1 MFHSVTRQIIK
12 EPTFHS
18 EAEGCER
25 VLRYNEA
32 IQEALRLALKND
44 KRVFIMGQGVD
55 DPEGMFGTTK
65 NLHKDFG
72 RERVF
77 DTPLSEGSLMGISIG
92 AALAGMRPVYF
103 HNRPDFLLLAMDQLA
118 NHAAKW
124 SFMFGGSTSV
134 PLVVWACIGR
144 GWGAA
149 AQHSQALQGLF
160 MHIPGLKLVMPS
172 TCYDAKGLMLAAIA
186 DQNPVLILDHRMNF
200 NYQGMVPPDFY
211 KVPLGKGIVR
221 RKGKDVTIVAVS
233 HLVADS
239 FIAAQEVSS
248 DGVEAEVI
256 DPRTLRPLDEDIIL
270 NSVAKTGR
278 LMIADC
284 GWKTGGV
291 TAEIAAMI
299 AEKGFSFLKAPVKRL
314 ACPDLPTPAAPSLE
328 KAYYIGK
335 EDIKKAIL
343 DIMR

>member
-1 MFHSVTRQIIK
+1 MFHSVTKQTIK

-18 EAEGCER
+18 EADGCER

-32 IQEALRLALKND
+32 IQEALRIALKKD

-65 NLHKDFG
+65 DLHKDFG

-77 DTPLSEGSLMGISIG
+77 DTPLSEGALMGVSIG

-124 SFMFGGSTSV
+124 SFMFGGATSV

-200 NYQGMVPPDFY
+200 NYQGVVPPDFY
-211 KVPLGKGIVR
+211 KVPIGRGVVR

-233 HLVADS
+233 HLVTDS
-239 FIAAQEVSS
+239 FIAAQEMSR
-248 DGVEAEVI
+248 DGVEAEVV

-278 LMIADC
+278 LIIVDC

-291 TAEIAAMI
+291 TSEIAAMI
-299 AEKGFSFLKAPVKRL
+299 AEKGFSFLNAPVKRL
-314 ACPDLPTPAAPSLE
+314 ACPDLPTPAARNLE